1 MGAPSRR
8 QPFLQVFQYASV
20 IEILTDHAK
29 GHPLR
34 KTQMDGSPIAPQ
46 NKRKLQMCRWDSS
59 TPGCNTSMPSMP
71 TKSSCNS
78 PPSLKRMMS
87 PPPGCSLHNVL
98 KPVRR
103 DSFDSLDQHLD
114 DICGLKTEK
123 NMSTADLLAT
133 VLGDLDLLDE
143 ENESSVYEKLF
154 ETPAP
159 HQPSVC

>member
-1 MGAPSRR
+1 MGAPSRT
-8 QPFLQVFQYASV
+8 QPFLQVFQDASV

-59 TPGCNTSMPSMP
+59 APGCNTSMPSMP